1 MNLLFSFG
9 NLIRPTRGGTERVT
23 ALIAHGLQARG
34 HKVSFLITEEVNTS
48 PLPVGTYSCAGLSHE
63 EKAPWVNRL
72 CERLR
77 IDVLINEAGTSD
89 DIRFLNHESLQH
101 PCRIIT
107 CIHFDITGDLQYFYR
122 SMDIPLNSWS
132 NLLRWM
138 KLPFL
143 KWMHTRNR
151 RKRYRYLLQHS
162 DAVVVPAPALMQQ
175 FFRFTGTHPSTR
187 VRCIPNPAVFA
198 PETVWSKE
206 PMALFV
212 GRLVPGKH
220 VDHLLDAWSAS
231 GAERNGWNLVIVGEG
246 DQRPNLERQAKRLR
260 LRSVCFTGSL
270 NRPDELYR
278 RATLLIL
285 PSDYESFSMVVLEGL
300 SFGCFPIVYAFPA
313 ISQLLLKPE
322 WGMVLPQHHRKA
334 LTAAIQE
341 AISRHLTN
349 LPHQK
354 DIHNHLKHFA
364 LPTILNQWEQ
374 LIAPAP

>member
-34 HKVSFLITEEVNTS
+34 HRVSFLITEEAIS
-48 PLPVGTYSCAGLSHE
+48 APLPVGTYTCAGLSRE
-63 EKAPWVNRL
+63 EKARFTRRL
-72 CERLR
+72 CAHLG

-89 DIRFLNHESLQH
+89 DVLFLSHEQLRF

-107 CIHFDITGDLQYFYR
+107 CIHFDITGDLRYFYR
-122 SMDIPLNSWS
+122 SMYIPLNSWG
-132 NLLRWM
+132 NLLRWL

-151 RKRYRYLLQHS
+151 RRRYRYLLRQS
-162 DAVVVPAPALMQQ
+162 DTVVVPAPALVQQ
-175 FFRFTGTHPSTR
+175 FFRFIGGNPSTR

-198 PETVWSKE
+198 PETVHEKE
-206 PMALFV
+206 HMALFV

-220 VDHLLDAWSAS
+220 VDHLLDAWAAA
-231 GAERNGWNLVIVGEG
+231 GAERDGWKLVIVGDG
-246 DQRPNLERQAKRLR
+246 SMRTRLERQAKRLR
-260 LRSVCFTGSL
+260 LHSVCFTGSL

-278 RATLLIL
+278 RAALLIL

-300 SFGCFPIVYAFPA
+300 SFACFPIVYSFPA
-313 ISQLLLKPE
+313 ISQLLARPE
-322 WGMVLPQHHRKA
+322 WGIVLPRHHRKA
-334 LTAAIQE
+334 LTAAIRE
-341 AISRHLTN
+341 AIDRHLTN

-354 DIHNHLKHFA
+354 DIHPYLKRFA
-364 LPTILNQWEQ
+364 LPNILNQWEQ
-374 LIAPAP
+374 LISSTP